1 MSETKT
7 PHRED
12 CWKEHPECA
21 DEWIDALR
29 DALKLS
35 TADRRFLEARCEQLA
50 ARVRE
55 LEGELLDR
63 KQGWIAPEPVACPAC
78 GHPVTEHRATLSR
91 GDGEWCD
98 YGEWYVGCRKE
109 CDCRDW
115 RRRTPSVKE
124 CADALGWEDAQ
135 ARVQELEGMRAE
147 YIALRERLL
156 HALLRAAGEGE

>member
-1 MSETKT
+1 MSGWCNLCGPTT
-7 PHRED
+7 GVHS
-12 CWKEHPECA
+12 HPDW
-21 DEWIDALR
+21 DEVER
-29 DALKLS
+29 RSKLLVR
-35 TADRRFLEARCEQLA
+35 AEAAEA
-50 ARVRE
+50 KVRE

-115 RRRTPSVKE
+115 RRRTPSMKE
-124 CADALGWEDAQ
+124 RAASLGWED
-135 ARVQELEGMRAE
+135 VPKDEQELNLARALNE
-147 YIALRERLL
+147 ARRKD
-156 HALLRAAGEGE
+156 GE